1 MTVMEKMMQR
11 FMGIVKN
18 LEDGEEKAVPEKGAD
33 PQKT

>member
-1 MTVMEKMMQR
+1 MSIMERMMQR

-18 LEDGEEKAVPEKGAD
+18 LEDGKEETAPGKDAI

>member
-1 MTVMEKMMQR
+1 MMQR

-18 LEDGEEKAVPEKGAD
+18 LEDGEEEAVPGKAA